1 MRYDWDARENLIQ
14 KEIFT
19 IADSKT
25 YINIGK
31 TFINLST
38 VNVFQIEKT

>member
-1 MRYDWDARENLIQ
+1 MRYEWDVRENLIQ

-19 IADSKT
+19 IDDSKT

-31 TFINLST
+31 TFINLLT
-38 VNVFQIEKT
+38 VNVF